1 MKTLHHSIL
10 ALAAGLT
17 LFSCSGS
24 SDKLIALSF
33 DDGPNLTTTPLVLD
47 VLKENKVPASF
58 FLIGENINDET
69 AVMMKRAVKQG
80 CELENH
86 SFRHNMMTMMSE
98 EQIVK
103 EVEGTSALIKQ
114 YVGREPEFFRPPY
127 INLDQKMFDCI
138 GLTFI
143 CGEGCQDWEPLVTT
157 EERIRQMLEHAEDGQ
172 IVLLHD
178 FEGNDNT
185 VEALKTVIP
194 ELKAR
199 GYKFVTVSQLFK
211 AKHVELDPDKDVIYT
226 NVLKD

>member
-1 MKTLHHSIL
+1 MNTIYRSIL
-10 ALAAGLT
+10 ALASIFMF
-17 LFSCSGS
+17 FSCSVG

-33 DDGPNLTTTPLVLD
+33 DDGPNLTTTPKVLD

-58 FLIGENINDET
+58 FVIGENINDET
-69 AVMMKRAVKQG
+69 AEMMKRAVKQG
-80 CELENH
+80 CEIENH
-86 SFRHNMMTMMSE
+86 SFRHNMMTMLPE

-103 EVEGTSALIKQ
+103 EIEGTSALVKQ

-138 GLTFI
+138 DLTFI

-157 EERIRQMLEHAEDGQ
+157 EERIKQMLEHAEDGQ

-194 ELKAR
+194 ELKAQ
-199 GYKFVTVSQLFK
+199 GYKFVTVSRLFK